1 MAGFAE
7 LSGALMGIHPNDR
20 PPQGYVRLRLLLAYD
35 GGAFDGWQS
44 QPSGHTV
51 QDALELAVAHLIGER
66 RVVHG
71 SGRTDAG
78 VHAMGQVAHVDVP
91 AQRLALSAWAAALN
105 GHLPRAVRVLQAR
118 KAPTVFHARFSATG
132 KVYTYRLWNDR
143 SLHPLE
149 VGRAWHLP
157 VELELQLV
165 RQVAALM
172 TGTHDFAGFA
182 ANRGKPEHS
191 TERTIHKINVSK
203 AGPLVRLRFEG
214 NGFLYRMVRMLTG
227 SMVRVAQGKADI
239 AWLEALL
246 RDPEGR
252 RTSFCAPADGL
263 YLTEVKYGRS
273 GTPSV

>member
-1 MAGFAE
+1 
-7 LSGALMGIHPNDR
+7 MGIHPNDR
-20 PPQGYVRLRLLLAYD
+20 PPQGYLRLRLLLAYD

-44 QPSGHTV
+44 QPSGQTV
-51 QDALELAVAHLIGER
+51 QDALERAVTHFTGER

-91 AQRLALSAWAAALN
+91 AQRLALSSWAAALN
-105 GHLPRAVRVLQAR
+105 GHLPKAVRVLQAR
-118 KAPTVFHARFSATG
+118 RASAVFHARFCATG

-149 VGRAWHLP
+149 VGRAWHIP
-157 VELELQLV
+157 GELDLQLV
-165 RQVAALM
+165 RQSTVLM

-182 ANRGKPEHS
+182 ANRGKPELS
-191 TERTIHKINVSK
+191 TERTIHKIKVSK
-203 AGPLVRLRFEG
+203 SGPLIRLRFEG

-227 SMVRVAQGKADI
+227 SLVRVAQGKADT
-239 AWLEALL
+239 AWLEGLIL
-246 RDPEGR
+246 HPEGR

-263 YLTEVKYGRS
+263 YLTEVKYGRTE
-273 GTPSV
+273 TP